1 MMDVIGVSFEEN
13 SKIYY
18 FFPNNL
24 SLKKGEKVIVE
35 TERGSQIGDAV
46 TEIMKINSEKI
57 NSILK
62 KVIRIATLEDMNKAE
77 KNKVDAIL
85 AKKKCEE
92 LIKDFKINMSIISAT
107 YTFDRSQLLFHF
119 LSDERVDFRKLAKE
133 LANIYR
139 TRIELRQVGVRD
151 KAKEIGGIGVCGR
164 CLCCS
169 TFLKSF
175 DSLSINMAKNQ
186 NMSLTPNKIN
196 GSCGRLLCCL
206 GYENNLYEEFR
217 EGLPSIGEKIKT
229 NNGQKRVISVDIL
242 SRSYKTLN
250 ENDEIETVYLDK

>member
-1 MMDVIGVSFEEN
+1 MDVIGISFEEN

-18 FFPNNL
+18 FYPNNL
-24 SLKKGEKVIVE
+24 IIKKGDIVIVE
-35 TERGSQIGDAV
+35 TEKGNQIGNAV
-46 TEIMKINSEKI
+46 TEISKISSEKI

-62 KVIRIATLEDMNKAE
+62 KVVRLANHDDIDKAE
-77 KNKVDAIL
+77 RNKKDAVL

-92 LIKDFKINMSIISAT
+92 IIKDYNMNMSIISAS

-206 GYENNLYEEFR
+206 GYENDLYEEFR
-217 EGLPSIGEKIKT
+217 KGLPNIGEKIKT
-229 NNGQKRVISVDIL
+229 PTGQNRVISVDIL
-242 SRSYKTLN
+242 SRTYKTLN
-250 ENDEIETVYLDK
+250 ENDEIETIHIDK